1 MGGRGGIALGAVSF
15 QTRRFVLV
23 VDTRKIAGVQR

>member
-1 MGGRGGIALGAVSF
+1 MGGRGITLGSVSF